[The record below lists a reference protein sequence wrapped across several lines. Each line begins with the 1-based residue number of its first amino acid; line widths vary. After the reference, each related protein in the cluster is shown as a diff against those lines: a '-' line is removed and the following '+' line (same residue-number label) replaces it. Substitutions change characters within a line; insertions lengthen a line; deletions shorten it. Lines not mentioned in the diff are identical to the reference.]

1 MLKGQII
8 KNISNHYTVKTEK
21 GLFECVPRGKFRM
34 QKKTPLVGDFCTID
48 EENNYILELLPR
60 KNELQ
65 RPSVCN
71 VDYGLIITS
80 MRQPDFNFLLLDK
93 EITSIL
99 LSHIKPLICFT
110 KLDLLENTKEFR
122 KIKSY
127 YESIGIPCF
136 TNIDLDSLK
145 DYLKDSLVVLTGQT
159 GAGKSTLLNKLDRNL
174 SLKTGEISQALNR
187 GKHTTRHTEIFTVDS
202 ISFCDTPGFSALD
215 ILDSS
220 KEDVKNAFL
229 EFQKYSCEFKDC
241 FHLKERNCGVK
252 EAMEN
257 GEILPS
263 RYQSY
268 VHILEN
274 LPKNRY

>member
-48 EENNYILELLPR
+48 EENDYILELLPR

-80 MRQPDFNFLLLDK
+80 MRHPDFNFLLLDK

-110 KLDLLENTKEFR
+110 KLDLLEDTKEFR

-136 TNIDLDSLK
+136 TNTDLTSLK
-145 DYLKDSLVVLTGQT
+145 EYLKDSLVVLTGQT
-159 GAGKSTLLNKLDRNL
+159 GAGKSTLLNKMDETLNL
-174 SLKTGEISQALNR
+174 QTNEISKALNR
-187 GKHTTRHTEIFTVDS
+187 GKHTTRHTEIFA
-202 ISFCDTPGFSALD
+202 ISNILFCDTPGFSALD
-215 ILDSS
+215 ILNAT
-220 KEDVKNAFL
+220 KEEVKDAFT
-229 EFQKYSCEFKDC
+229 EFKNYACEFKDC
-241 FHLKERNCGVK
+241 FHRNERNCGVK
-252 EAMEN
+252 DAVLEEKILSSRYVSYLN
-257 GEILPS
+257 ILDNLPS
-263 RYQSY
+263 KKY
-268 VHILEN
+268 
-274 LPKNRY
+274 

>member
-1 MLKGQII
+1 M
-8 KNISNHYTVKTEK
+8 
-21 GLFECVPRGKFRM
+21 
-34 QKKTPLVGDFCTID
+34 
-48 EENNYILELLPR
+48 ELLPR

-110 KLDLLENTKEFR
+110 KLDLLEDTKEFR

-136 TNIDLDSLK
+136 TNTDLDSLK

-159 GAGKSTLLNKLDRNL
+159 GAGKSTLLNKMDETLN
-174 SLKTGEISQALNR
+174 LKTNEISLALNR
-187 GKHTTRHTEIFTVDS
+187 GKHTTRHTEIFA
-202 ISFCDTPGFSALD
+202 ISNILFCDTPGFSALD
-215 ILDSS
+215 ILNATSS
-220 KEDVKNAFL
+220 ATDL
-229 EFQKYSCEFKDC
+229 D
-241 FHLKERNCGVK
+241 LRL
-252 EAMEN
+252 M
-257 GEILPS
+257 ILLIVESDKFESLAISGMLNPFS
-263 RYQSY
+263 SITLSN
-268 VHILEN
+268 IL
-274 LPKNRY
+274 